1 MSFGAEPKATPAGA
15 MLRAVEDALRRQG
28 LADLVSGSSLTD
40 HPHATADAAP
50 RHPAPQAS
58 SPSRGTN
65 PTPLSVRPSGGGGAA
80 PSGSRS
86 TDRPLKPKQ
95 LTAARLLLAGGAVGE
110 VASALRVHRY
120 TVTRWQSDPRFQ
132 AELRRQ
138 NGAAAVRLQSEAGA
152 APRNGAPRGATCSRA
167 PARNE
172 ATCPGQ
178 AGELTLIP
186 GSGSA

>member
-1 MSFGAEPKATPAGA
+1 MAFGAEPNATPAGA
-15 MLRAVEDALRRQG
+15 MLRAVEDALRRRG
-28 LADLVSGSSLTD
+28 LADLVGGSSSSTD
-40 HPHATADAAP
+40 RPAAP
-50 RHPAPQAS
+50 AGAALCHLAPHSS
-58 SPSRGTN
+58 SPAGGTN
-65 PTPLSVRPSGGGGAA
+65 PTPAQVRP
-80 PSGSRS
+80 GSSAGRS

-138 NGAAAVRLQSEAGA
+138 NGAAAVRLQSQAGA
-152 APRNGAPRGATCSRA
+152 APRNGAPRGATYSRA

-172 ATCPGQ
+172 AKRVAR
-178 AGELTLIP
+178 AGAPAEP
-186 GSGSA
+186 AS